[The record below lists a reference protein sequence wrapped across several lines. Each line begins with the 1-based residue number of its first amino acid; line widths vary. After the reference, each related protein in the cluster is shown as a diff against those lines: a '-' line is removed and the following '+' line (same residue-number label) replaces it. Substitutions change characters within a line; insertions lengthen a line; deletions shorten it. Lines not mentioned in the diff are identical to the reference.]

1 MSASA
6 LTVLVVAHN
15 DAQTL
20 LPTID
25 RLVRALTITVE
36 DFAIV
41 VFDDGSS
48 DGTVQAAK
56 EAAAKYP
63 FVAVR
68 RNAQPLGLGYCTV
81 QGSIEADSAFLV
93 YVPADNTWP
102 LRSFVELFGHLGK
115 ADVITSYANN
125 LLSAMPL
132 PKRILSRAYS
142 LLLNVLF
149 RKGIRYYNGLTIY
162 PVEYLKRA
170 RIRTRGF
177 GFQAEALLKAVAAGY
192 SFLQIALPVDAEN
205 LPKARAI
212 TPANAMNAGFT
223 ILRLLADFYLFP
235 DRPSRRRK
243 SASHVAG
250 GQSADELGVAESIDP
265 AHAGRSIAPRSG
277 LRIVITGASSGIGAA
292 LAQAL
297 AQDGHRVFIC
307 ARRADRLAA
316 VASPSS
322 GIEARVCDVS
332 DERQVAEF
340 AAALSSK
347 VEGLDVLIN
356 CAGGFG
362 EIGPMATADSAR
374 WWRTIETNLKG
385 TYLVTRHLLAL
396 LAKGNHAR
404 VINFAGGGA
413 FSPYPNY
420 SAYACSKT
428 AIVRLTECLATE
440 LAPQNISV
448 NAIAPGMVPT
458 EMHNATLAAGEERA
472 GRLQYRRTK
481 AILEQAQPSMGNVV
495 RCVRMMLSP
504 SLDDLT
510 GKTISSN
517 FDPWQTQV
525 FLSSLPEIVR
535 SDLYTL
541 RRVNVV
547 NLPEGALRSTLSRP
561 WGDDVPE
568 SEQR

>member
-1 MSASA
+1 LSASA

-48 DGTVQAAK
+48 DATARAA
-56 EAAAKYP
+56 ETAAAKYP
-63 FVAVR
+63 FVKVR
-68 RNAQPLGLGYCTV
+68 RNARALGLGYCTI
-81 QGSIEADSAFLV
+81 QGSIEGDSAFLV

-125 LLSAMPL
+125 LLAAMPL

-142 LLLNVLF
+142 VLLNLLF

-162 PVEYLKRA
+162 PVDYLRRA
-170 RIRTRGF
+170 RIRTHGF

-192 SFLQIALPVDAEN
+192 SFLEIALPVDAGN

-212 TPANAMNAGFT
+212 TPANAWNAGIT

-235 DRPSRRRK
+235 DAPSRRRR

-250 GQSADELGVAESIDP
+250 GQGADEMGVSEGTDA
-265 AHAGRSIAPRSG
+265 AYRSHSVAPRSG

-292 LAQAL
+292 LAKAL
-297 AQDGHRVFIC
+297 AEDGHRVFIC
-307 ARRADRLAA
+307 ARRADRLAE
-316 VASPSS
+316 VASATR
-322 GIEARVCDVS
+322 GIEALVCDVS

-340 AAALSSK
+340 ASALSAK
-347 VEGLDVLIN
+347 VEALDVLIN

-362 EIGPMATADSAR
+362 EIGPMAVADSAR

-396 LAKGNHAR
+396 LAKGTHAR

-428 AIVRLTECLATE
+428 AIVRLTECLAAE
-440 LAPQNISV
+440 LAPQNINV
-448 NAIAPGMVPT
+448 NAIAPGMVAT

-481 AILEQAQPSMGNVV
+481 AILEQVQPSMGNVV
-495 RCVRMMLSP
+495 KCVRMMLSP
-504 SLDDLT
+504 VLDELT

-525 FLSSLPEIVR
+525 FLRTLPEIVR

-547 NLPEGALRSTLSRP
+547 NLPEGDLRRTLSRP

-568 SEQR
+568 PEQR